1 MFLALYSITPFPAP
15 CAAYGS
21 GCPGKRI
28 WNAKCYACTSYSGC
42 LSPVGR
48 SPSGN
53 QPCGYRRRTIPA
65 DQSPAPVPIRPLRTC
80 SCFLCPANMCTGR
93 MTNDHLLNLL
103 SFLFASFPPRRC
115 ETISPGLTSF
125 PQLSAKLALSRISL
139 TSCQVGTKLTPD
151 CSELPANLAGS

>member
-65 DQSPAPVPIRPLRTC
+65 GHSPTPVPVRSFQTC
-80 SCFLCPANMCTGR
+80 YSNPVFFQRVYWKNSSSIMG
-93 MTNDHLLNLL
+93 HYLL
-103 SFLFASFPPRRC
+103 SFVHGPLPAAAVRNIQPSASPP
-115 ETISPGLTSF
+115 F
-125 PQLSAKLALSRISL
+125 FK
-139 TSCQVGTKLTPD
+139 KMW
-151 CSELPANLAGS
+151 ANLAHLSHSIPVCNFVASCDKVDL